1 MSRCW
6 LWCAGE
12 AGERSLKNTLQQF
25 ANEFLVASK
34 AGNLLESKLV
44 MSHYDSTGTN
54 SSELHAKKKGNLTM
68 TIEVV
73 STQRKWF

>member
-1 MSRCW
+1 
-6 LWCAGE
+6 
-12 AGERSLKNTLQQF
+12 
-25 ANEFLVASK
+25 
-34 AGNLLESKLV
+34 LLESKLV